1 MQKLERIH
9 SIDVIRGF
17 AILGIAFANILPLS
31 TPILYDSFPSSFWTS
46 HHDRIVEKLL
56 FIFAEGNFYSL
67 FAMLFGFSFMVFM
80 DRAAAKGNNPYSLFS
95 KRQIILLGI
104 GILHAFFIWYGDIL
118 IVYAIFGFLL
128 LPLYKAPK
136 RIISIIIVIVLLP
149 NFFILY
155 NLIGYNYD
163 PSDYLD
169 YNYIISVI
177 MNYRSGGTLSFLQ
190 NFYDWLNT
198 YQPDNLPYLYIS
210 IFPMFLI
217 GVLVAKSK
225 SILMKV
231 TKKHYIFWGVFGLI
245 GITIKLLPVLKPNSL
260 LYLQAAES
268 IGNPLMSLFYGLSIL
283 LIMHKFKVSLTLI
296 GNIGRTSMSN
306 YLLQNIIGF
315 VIFKGFH
322 LYGTLPPSKL
332 IIISCIVALFQIWL
346 SYIWLLLFKQGP
358 IELLWRKITYLKID
372 TFRNKKSIS
381 SSSL

>member
-1 MQKLERIH
+1 MDKLNRIH

-31 TPILYDSFPSSFWTS
+31 TPILYDSFPSSLWTS

-67 FAMLFGFSFMVFM
+67 FAMLFGFSFMIFM
-80 DRAAAKGNNPYSLFS
+80 DRTAAKGNNPYKLFS

-136 RIISIIIVIVLLP
+136 RIISMMIVIVLLP
-149 NFFILY
+149 NFIILY

-163 PSDYLD
+163 STDYLD
-169 YNYIISVI
+169 YNYILSVI
-177 MNYRSGGTLSFLQ
+177 RNYHYGGRLLFLQ

-198 YQPDNLPYLYIS
+198 YQPDNLPYLYMS

-217 GVLVAKSK
+217 GVLVAKNK
-225 SILMKV
+225 SILLKI
-231 TKKHYIFWGVFGLI
+231 TAKHFIFWGIFGLI
-245 GITIKLLPVLKPNSL
+245 GTSIKLLPVLKPNSL
-260 LYLQAAES
+260 LYLQAAEA
-268 IGNPLMSLFYGLSIL
+268 IGNPLMSLFYGLSVL
-283 LIMHKFKVSLTLI
+283 LIMHKFKVSLNLI

-315 VIFKGFH
+315 VIFKAFH
-322 LYGTLPPSKL
+322 LYGTLSPSKL
-332 IIISCIVALFQIWL
+332 IIISSIVAMFQIWL

-358 IELLWRKITYLKID
+358 IESIWRRLTYLKMH
-372 TFRNKKSIS
+372 RNKISIS
-381 SSSL
+381 PSSQ